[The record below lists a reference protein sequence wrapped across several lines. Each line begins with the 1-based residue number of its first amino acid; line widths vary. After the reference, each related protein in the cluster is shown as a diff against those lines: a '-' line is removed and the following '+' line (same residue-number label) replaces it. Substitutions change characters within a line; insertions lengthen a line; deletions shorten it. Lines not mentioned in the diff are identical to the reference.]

1 MADTFHEIEK
11 GHEAKFKLDEELKF
25 KAQSRCNRLL
35 GLWAAERMG
44 QGQQGA
50 AVYARELVLLDLDE
64 PGIGNVIRRIRA
76 DFETCGVALTLDEIM
91 HAASR
96 FYASALEQIASDYPM
111 PLGPDH
117 EQVGG

>member
-11 GHEAKFKLDEELKF
+11 GHEAKFKLDKELKF
-25 KAQSRCNRLL
+25 KVQSRRNKLL

-44 QGQQGA
+44 QGEQDA
-50 AVYARELVLLDLDE
+50 AVYARELVLLDLNE
-64 PGIGNVIRRIRA
+64 PGISNVIRRILA
-76 DFETCGVALTLDEIM
+76 DFETCGVALIQDDIFRV
-91 HAASR
+91 ASQ
-96 FYASALEQIASDYPM
+96 FYASALEQVASDYPM

>member
-25 KAQSRCNRLL
+25 KAQSRRNRLL

-44 QGQQGA
+44 QGQQDA
-50 AVYARELVLLDLDE
+50 AVYARELVQLDLEE
-64 PGIGNVIRRIRA
+64 PGVGNVIRRISA
-76 DFETCGVALTLDEIM
+76 DFETCGVTLTQDDIAQ
-91 HAASR
+91 AASQ
-96 FYASALEQIASDYPM
+96 FYASALEQVASDYPM